1 MTMID
6 IILSLVFG
14 IIMGRIIP
22 LKETHKI
29 LIQKGYT
36 AVIFLL
42 ILFMGLQIGM
52 NKSIIGNLSTIGVY
66 AALFAVITITGS
78 VLAVV
83 AIERTRVIS

>member
-1 MTMID
+1 MID